1 MATQPVTTARPTT
14 AQEREKRAL
23 GMVVTFSGIGNR
35 KKVHTSQIDVTGD
48 TEKKTDK
55 TWLAVSKKL
64 IDAEELDAISALDGE
79 IRWYIETRA
88 LPSNLKKGIYLV
100 PVDFI
105 EEMESKLTAFAERR
119 RDLVAQLITAYE
131 GLVRE
136 AQGRLDKLFNSADYL
151 TRADLANSFGLK
163 WQYVTFDTP
172 ASLATISR
180 HLYEEEK
187 KKAEAA
193 WKEASEAIRQLLR
206 ESMAELVDDMVD
218 KLTPKP
224 DGKQKVF
231 RDSSI
236 GYYQDFLA
244 TFDPKNITDDA
255 QLKALVDKAKGLLR
269 GVKPDRL
276 RESENTREVVRA
288 GFTQIK
294 KLLDPMLI
302 DRPKR
307 AIAFKD

>member
-1 MATQPVTTARPTT
+1 MATQVAPARPTT
-14 AQEREKRAL
+14 AQEREKRAV

-35 KKVHTSQIDVTGD
+35 KKVHTSEIDVAGD
-48 TEKKTDK
+48 VEKKTDK

-64 IDAEELDAISALDGE
+64 IDAEELDAISSLDGE
-79 IRWYIETRA
+79 IRWYIESRA

-100 PVDFI
+100 PVEFI
-105 EEMESKLTAFAERR
+105 EEMNYKLTAFAYQRTE
-119 RDLVAQLITAYE
+119 LVTKLIAAYE
-131 GLVRE
+131 GLVRD
-136 AQGRLDKLFNSADYL
+136 AQTRLDKLFNSADYL
-151 TRADLANSFGLK
+151 TRQDLASSFRLT

-172 ASLATISR
+172 ASLATISK
-180 HLYEEEK
+180 HLYDEEK

-193 WKEASEAIRQLLR
+193 WKEASDAIQQLLR
-206 ESMAELVDDMVD
+206 ESMAEFVDHLVD

-236 GYYQDFLA
+236 AYFQDFLA

-255 QLKALVDKAKGLLR
+255 QLKSLVDKAKRLLS

-276 RESENTREVVRA
+276 RENENTRETVLA
-288 GFTQIK
+288 GFAQIK
-294 KLLDPMLI
+294 KALDPMLI